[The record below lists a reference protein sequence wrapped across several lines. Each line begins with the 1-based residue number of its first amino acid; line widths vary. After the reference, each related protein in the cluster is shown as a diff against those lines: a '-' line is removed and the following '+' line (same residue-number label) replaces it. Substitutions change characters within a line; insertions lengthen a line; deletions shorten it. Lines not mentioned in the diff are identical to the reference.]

1 MVICPATYLYKD
13 TFMSSVYVCWC
24 SWRHPCMIVICWQT
38 GAYVIA
44 SLSCLKVVFIFLYNM
59 GLIVYD
65 HFPNL
70 NDQWG
75 GTPLLKQ
82 SHLMRSDQQQSRQ
95 RLSHTICRN
104 STLKHRIAGNYIYV
118 IRHVYNQ
125 LASKSLLTVMNMFLI
140 YIINPITGYAG

>member
-1 MVICPATYLYKD
+1 
-13 TFMSSVYVCWC
+13 MSSVYVCWC
-24 SWRHPCMIVICWQT
+24 SWRHPCMIVICWQK

-75 GTPLLKQ
+75 GTPHSQTEPSYEK
-82 SHLMRSDQQQSRQ
+82 
-95 RLSHTICRN
+95 
-104 STLKHRIAGNYIYV
+104 
-118 IRHVYNQ
+118 
-125 LASKSLLTVMNMFLI
+125 
-140 YIINPITGYAG
+140 